1 MFGIAQG
8 KSMSEDV
15 RKLELKP
22 SLSVASVP
30 ATPPPTPTT
39 PFQKPCLQRQAT
51 LLFKCSLTQQFF
63 NATFMQNWKKLCGS
77 TKLSNSERL
86 SDEETPSSSND
97 ETVAED
103 GLAKNDE
110 LKSTQQ

>member
-1 MFGIAQG
+1 ALLITQVNYGNICLHIRKG

-39 PFQKPCLQRQAT
+39 PFQKPCLQ
-51 LLFKCSLTQQFF
+51 S
-63 NATFMQNWKKLCGS
+63 ATFMQNWKKLCGS